1 MADQIKFGTD
11 GWRGIVADD
20 FTFANVRRVAQG
32 AAEYMRSRSKDP
44 LAVVGYDCRFA
55 SEDFARTVADVF
67 AANGV
72 RTLMFDRPSPTQVA
86 SWTVIDRKATGA
98 AVVTA
103 SHNPYLFNGI
113 KFKSETGSAAS
124 GDVIAQLEPRINALE
139 EVAVPDRSQSDGL
152 VSLYDPRSPY
162 YVQIARMVDL
172 DAIKSAGLHILHE
185 CMYGSGYG
193 YIKELLDGGRTAV
206 VELHNERNPLFGG
219 VNPEPIPPNINAA
232 IAAMRSGGQDLC
244 ICTDGDADRVGII
257 DETGRFINQ
266 LQVFAL
272 LMLYLF
278 DVRHMTGPVVK
289 TVNMTAMAEKL
300 GAEFGATVYEVPVG
314 FKNVAPKMMETD
326 AVLGG
331 EESGGFAIKGHIPER
346 DGILI
351 GLLFADMIVKL
362 GQPLSQILAGLEK
375 RVGKHIC
382 LLIAD
387 MIVKLG
393 QPLSQILAGLEK
405 RVGPHAYS
413 RHDIHLNRETYDQD
427 RKRILHTLETHEPT
441 EVAGVKVER
450 IRSDDGFKFY
460 LADGSWVLLRASGTE
475 ALVRIYSEAA
485 DKAAVEAR
493 LAALEDIVGLRA
505 HV

>member
-32 AAEYMRSRSKDP
+32 AAEYIRSLSSDP

-300 GAEFGATVYEVPVG
+300 GAQLGETVYEVPVG
-314 FKNVAPKMMETD
+314 FKNVAPKMMETN

-331 EESGGFAIKGHIPER
+331 EESGGFAVRGHIPER

-351 GLLFADMIVKL
+351 GLLFA
-362 GQPLSQILAGLEK
+362 A
-375 RVGKHIC
+375 
-382 LLIAD
+382 

-405 RVGPHAYS
+405 RVGPHAYA

-441 EVAGVKVER
+441 DVAGVKVER

-460 LADGSWVLLRASGTE
+460 LADGSWVLFRASGTE
-475 ALVRIYSEAA
+475 PLVRIYSEAA
-485 DKAAVEAR
+485 DQAAVEAR
-493 LAALEDIVGLRA
+493 LTALEDIVGLRA
-505 HV
+505 HA

>member
-1 MADQIKFGTD
+1 MADPIKFGTD

-32 AAEYMRSRSKDP
+32 SAEYLRSRSADP
-44 LAVVGYDCRFA
+44 LAIVGYDCRFA

-67 AANGV
+67 AVNGV

-86 SWTVIDRKATGA
+86 SWTVIDRRATGA

-113 KFKSETGSAAS
+113 KFKTETGSSAS
-124 GDVIAQLEPRINALE
+124 TDVIAQLEPRINALE
-139 EVAVPDRSQSDGL
+139 NVPVPDRDSVAQL
-152 VSLYDPRSPY
+152 VSIYDPRAPY
-162 YVQIARMVDL
+162 YAQIARMVDL
-172 DAIKSAGLHILHE
+172 TAIRSAGLRLVHE

-193 YIKELLDGGRTAV
+193 YIKDLLDGGRTSV
-206 VELHNERNPLFGG
+206 VELHHERNPLFGG
-219 VNPEPIPPNINAA
+219 VNPEPIPPNIDAA
-232 IAAMRSGGQDLC
+232 IAYMRGGGHDLC

-266 LQVFAL
+266 LQVYAL

-289 TVNMTAMAEKL
+289 TVNMTSMADKL
-300 GAEFGATVYEVPVG
+300 GAQFGVEVYEVPVG
-314 FKNVAPKMMETD
+314 FKNVAPKMMETN

-331 EESGGFAIKGHIPER
+331 EESGGFAIRGHIPER
-346 DGILI
+346 DGILV

-362 GQPLSQILAGLEK
+362 GRPLSQILAGLE
-375 RVGKHIC
+375 
-382 LLIAD
+382 
-387 MIVKLG
+387 
-393 QPLSQILAGLEK
+393 Q
-405 RVGPHAYS
+405 RVGPHAYA
-413 RHDIHLNRETYDQD
+413 RHDIHLNRETYEKD
-427 RKRILHTLETHEPT
+427 RVRILRTMETHEPT

-460 LADGSWVLLRASGTE
+460 LADGSWVLLRTSGTE
-475 ALVRIYSEAA
+475 PLVRIYSEAA

-493 LAALEDIVGLRA
+493 LAALEDILGLRTHA
-505 HV
+505 